1 MPVQPRGHIRR
12 VFAGANSAYGFWS
25 LFEAQLELAPQRVF
39 VIKGG
44 PGTGKSVFM
53 RRIAEDLAANGFD
66 LDLLQCASD
75 AASVD
80 GFVVPALGLAMV
92 DGTAPHMLDPVYPG
106 VIGETLDFGR
116 FVDRT
121 ALRAR
126 REAILKTA
134 DANRACYRHAYHY
147 LAAARIFADDARRH
161 VDRCGARDA
170 AALHALAEELV
181 HEVLGSA
188 PPRRRPG
195 RVRPLFASAIT
206 PGGCRHGMDTIFAP
220 LSRRYVLCGPRGTGK
235 GTIVRRLRE
244 EAVRRGYDVE
254 TFHCGLDPHRE
265 EHLVIPELG
274 VGVTTGEP
282 PHTSC
287 EPRGG
292 DVVLDTTEAVDAGSL
307 ARALDDLNTAQDLY
321 ERSLELAVGWL
332 ARAKTLHDELEQFYA
347 PHTDFA
353 AIDDLRGEVLAQ
365 IYGAAHEQGLLP
377 GTDA

>member
-92 DGTAPHMLDPVYPG
+92 DGTA
-106 VIGETLDFGR
+106 
-116 FVDRT
+116 
-121 ALRAR
+121 LRAR
-126 REAILKTA
+126 RETILKTA

-307 ARALDDLNTAQDLY
+307 ARALDDLNTAQDLS